1 MSSTIDWVSSL
12 LLRRSDQNSDDSLY
26 GYIPTLYVCA
36 LFVALFGLS
45 TLIHLGQTLRYRL
58 WWLLPTVVLAG
69 LLEALGWTGRL
80 WSSKNPGLLTPFL
93 MGIVATLIAPTP
105 LAAANFVILGKI
117 IGRLGSRYSRL
128 SPRWYTTVF
137 CTCDVLS
144 LVIQS
149 VGGAA
154 ASIAF
159 NNGKSATGGGNIMLA
174 GIILQMVAITV
185 YVLFAGEFFLRYFND
200 NPVRGKLA
208 GNEAKGPSAL
218 MDKHMKIM
226 IYGLIFNTTCLF
238 IRAVYRTIE
247 LADGWNGRI
256 LATQVYFNVLD
267 GGMIT
272 LAIATLNLIHPGRLL
287 YGSPND
293 VASDYPLEKCTASG
307 VA

>member
-1 MSSTIDWVSSL
+1 MSSTIGWVASL
-12 LLRRSDQNSDDSLY
+12 PRRSDQNSDSLY
-26 GYIPTLYVCA
+26 GYVPTLYVCA

-45 TLIHLGQTLRYRL
+45 TLIHLGQVFRYRL

-69 LLEALGWTGRL
+69 LLEVLGWTGRL
-80 WSSKNPGLLTPFL
+80 WSSKNPELLAPFL
-93 MGIVATLIAPTP
+93 MEIVATLIAPTP

-117 IGRLGSRYSRL
+117 IGQLGSRYSRL
-128 SPRWYTTVF
+128 SPRWYTIVF
-137 CTCDVLS
+137 CTCDILS

-149 VGGAA
+149 IGGAA
-154 ASIAF
+154 ASTAF
-159 NNGKSATGGGNIMLA
+159 NNGKSPTAGGNIMLG
-174 GIILQMVAITV
+174 GIVLQMVAITI

-200 NPVRGKLA
+200 KPVRGKWTST
-208 GNEAKGPSAL
+208 EAKRHSAL
-218 MDKHMKIM
+218 MDKHMRIM

-247 LADGWNGRI
+247 LADGWGGRI

-272 LAIATLNLIHPGRLL
+272 LAIATLNFAHPGRLL
-287 YGSPND
+287 HMSPND
-293 VASDYPLEKCTASG
+293 VTSDYPLEKRTTSE